1 MGLDA
6 PIVFLEEFHALLHQ
20 FSKNFQAP
28 TSLPPIRAQDHRT
41 PLLPGAAKINVRP
54 YRYPYFQKSEIEK
67 LVGEILQEGIIRA
80 STSPFSSPV
89 FLVKKKDGT
98 WRFYVDY
105 RPLNAVT
112 MKDQFPI
119 PTVEELL
126 DEVLGSTV
134 FSKLDL
140 RAGYHQ
146 VPIHPQD
153 VEKTVF
159 HTQEGYYDFLVM
171 PFGLTNVSSTF

>member
-1 MGLDA
+1 M
-6 PIVFLEEFHALLHQ
+6 
-20 FSKNFQAP
+20 
-28 TSLPPIRAQDHRT
+28 
-41 PLLPGAAKINVRP
+41 
-54 YRYPYFQKSEIEK
+54 
-67 LVGEILQEGIIRA
+67 
-80 STSPFSSPV
+80 
-89 FLVKKKDGT
+89 KKDGT